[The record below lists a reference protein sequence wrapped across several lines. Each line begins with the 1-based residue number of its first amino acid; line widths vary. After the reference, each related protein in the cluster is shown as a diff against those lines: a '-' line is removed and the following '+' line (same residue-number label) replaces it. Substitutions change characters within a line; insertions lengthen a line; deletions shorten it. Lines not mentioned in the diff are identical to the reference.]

1 MRSPDLRVDH
11 QHVPGDANDAAPGRR
26 HDRPWLTPLI
36 LVFLFSIVRFGDRKA
51 QAHSELLESS
61 PAAGAELE
69 RPPTSVF
76 LAFSDPLGEGST
88 VDLVDEGFRSI
99 GGAAAVI
106 DPVRP
111 EAMTLALANLEPGVY
126 TVQYH
131 AVEAADGHAVDGSF
145 SFRVLPS
152 AATATP
158 EPTTPP
164 VTAVE
169 ATQAGQTELGASD
182 VADETAG
189 EDPRT
194 ADSPSSGI
202 PLAAGLLLAAVVA
215 AVVLARIV
223 KRRATR

>member
-1 MRSPDLRVDH
+1 MRSPDLRADH
-11 QHVPGDANDAAPGRR
+11 QRFPVAAIDAAPKRR
-26 HDRPWLTPLI
+26 HGRHWVTR
-36 LVFLFSIVRFGDRKA
+36 LVMISLFGIVQFGDRKA

-61 PAAGAELE
+61 PSAGAELE
-69 RPPTSVF
+69 QPPTSIF

-88 VDLVDEGFRSI
+88 VDLVDAEFQSM
-99 GGAAAVI
+99 GGGAAVI

-111 EAMTLALANLEPGVY
+111 EAMTLALATMEPGVY

-145 SFRVLPS
+145 SFRVLPP

-164 VTAVE
+164 AIAVE
-169 ATQAGQTELGASD
+169 ATQASQPALSTSD
-182 VADETAG
+182 VAVEPAG

-194 ADSPSSGI
+194 ADAPSRRL
-202 PLAAGLLLAAVVA
+202 PVAAGLLLAAVVA
-215 AVVLARIV
+215 AVVMAQIV